1 MIEIYLLGT
10 QDESMVFSCLVD
22 CSGIPHW
29 SSLLLSCPP
38 QSSPSNRVWSCL
50 KCSKDF
56 PFHFRIK
63 LYPLTVACSS
73 LCDWLIIP
81 HLNKSLVSPFAQQSG
96 LYVIHTCT
104 TLGHC
109 TLLFPPHRNR
119 AFGSMG
125 SWVHLE
131 VQVGLQCYLFREAFP
146 DHPVCLLILNYNLS
160 HHSV

>member
-1 MIEIYLLGT
+1 MTEIYPLGKE
-10 QDESMVFSCLVD
+10 DEGMVFSCLVD
-22 CSGIPHW
+22 CSGIPNW

-38 QSSPSNRVWSCL
+38 QSCQSNRACPCL

-73 LCDWLIIP
+73 LCDWLIVP
-81 HLNKSLVSPFAQQSG
+81 HLNKSLVSPFAQQSD
-96 LYVIHTCT
+96 LYVIHTYT

-109 TLLFPPHRNR
+109 TLLFPPLRNH

-131 VQVGLQCYLFREAFP
+131 VQVRAPVLPVQRGFP
-146 DHPVCLLILNYNLS
+146 
-160 HHSV
+160 